1 MPLYTACPCRNT
13 KETTPYMAQM
23 MRVFVVTP
31 PNLCKASDES
41 NIKKQ
46 TQESFKFS
54 ICLKP
59 RIQPNPSPCPVFF
72 PSNSNPIF
80 LNENSFMVLRLP

>member
-31 PNLCKASDES
+31 PNPSKTNDEI
-41 NIKKQ
+41 NKRQ
-46 TQESFKFS
+46 TQESFKLS
-54 ICLKP
+54 IYLKP
-59 RIQPNPSPCPVFF
+59 RIQPNPSPCPVFY
-72 PSNSNPIF
+72 PSNSSPIF
-80 LNENSFMVLRLP
+80 LNENSNRIAYI